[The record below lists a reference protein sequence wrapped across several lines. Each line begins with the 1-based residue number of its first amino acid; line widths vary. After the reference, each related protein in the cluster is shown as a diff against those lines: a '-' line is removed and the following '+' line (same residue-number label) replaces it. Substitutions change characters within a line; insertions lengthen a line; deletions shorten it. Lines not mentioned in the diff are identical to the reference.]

1 MESVAGSLSEK
12 VFQALSDDILSGRRK
27 SGENLTEL
35 KLCNQFGVSRTPVRE
50 ALRMLEQK
58 GLCQLIPN
66 RGAVVL
72 GVTNHD
78 LRDIYTIRACVE
90 GLASC
95 WAAER
100 ATDEELQDLRE
111 MVELQEFYYQKH
123 AAGRMNDLDSRFH
136 QAIYECC
143 RSRPLEHLL
152 TDLHH
157 QITLYR
163 RRSFN
168 ASGRAG
174 RAIEEHRHIL
184 EALEA
189 RDGAEA
195 ARRTGE
201 HVKNARDFLFQT
213 IDEEGTKDE

>member
-1 MESVAGSLSEK
+1 MESVTGSLSEK

-35 KLCNQFGVSRTPVRE
+35 KLCSQFGVSRTPVRE

-58 GLCQLIPN
+58 GLCQLISN

-72 GVTNHD
+72 GVTDHD

-168 ASGRAG
+168 ANGRAG

-201 HVKNARDFLFQT
+201 HVKNARDCLFQT